1 MAFSVNTNAGAFV
14 ALQSLN
20 TTNAALN
27 TTQNRIS
34 TGLAVGSARDGASTF
49 AIAQNIRADV
59 AGLNASSQG
68 LDRARSALDVAIN
81 AAEATSDL
89 LIEARELA
97 TAAKDE
103 TLDTV
108 SRDALNDEFTE
119 IIGQIQSI
127 NNSASFNGTN
137 LVGDQATPTSV
148 QAIDADGNS
157 VFSIAGVDLSTAAA
171 GLNIA
176 ASTID
181 SGGVTAV
188 TNADAAFTAIEAAI
202 TTVNGALSDFGAGFQ
217 RLEIQA
223 DFTTRLKD
231 TLEVGIGNL
240 VDADLARESANLQAL
255 QVRQQLGLQ
264 ALSIANQAPGSV
276 LALFR

>member
-1 MAFSVNTNAGAFV
+1 MAFSVNTNAGAFI

-20 TTNAALN
+20 STNSSLS

-59 AGLNASSQG
+59 AGLNSSSQG

-89 LIEARELA
+89 LIRARELA
-97 TAAKDE
+97 VAAKDE
-103 TLDTV
+103 SLDNT
-108 SRDALNDEFTE
+108 SRDALNDEFIE

-137 LVGDQATPTSV
+137 LVGDQTTPTSV
-148 QAIDADGNS
+148 QAIDADGNT
-157 VFSIAGVDLSTAAA
+157 VFSIAGVDLTTGASGLAVAA
-171 GLNIA
+171 L
-176 ASTID
+176 TID
-181 SGGVTAV
+181 SSGVTAV
-188 TNADAAFTAIEAAI
+188 TNADAAFTAIETAI
-202 TTVNGALSDFGAGFQ
+202 ATVNSALSDFGAGFQ

-223 DFTTRLKD
+223 EFTTRLKD